1 MRVFA
6 SHAKRVIAWSLG
18 LLLALLG
25 PAAAQSTEQQVQCFQ
40 LEQELQR
47 VSQGGGNKRQQI
59 AKIEADIRKFDR
71 IYQQGQAELERR
83 DCYDYFLFSQSVRE
97 TPQCLGIAKQI
108 EQARKRLSRLEKL
121 RGAAMDET
129 AQRTR
134 EDAIITEL
142 ARWRC
147 GPQYQQEAQKRSGDG
162 FSLWNDSEGADP
174 GLDPYSGGTGLG
186 YSTYR
191 TICVRLCDGYY
202 FPISYATVPD
212 AFSRDAN
219 ACSSQ
224 CAAPAELFYYQNPGA
239 EVEQATS
246 LAGAPYTKLK
256 NAWLYRKQF
265 VKGCSCKVAEYTDGA
280 EVETTSSTTEPSTA
294 STQEAPA
301 EPDAIGA
308 LIEGE
313 EQGTSTE

>member
-1 MRVFA
+1 MLA
-6 SHAKRVIAWSLG
+6 GSLG

-25 PAAAQSTEQQVQCFQ
+25 PVAAQTTEQQMQCFQ

-47 VSQGGGNKRQQI
+47 VSQGGGDKRQQL
-59 AKIEADIRKFDR
+59 AKIETEIRKFDR

-108 EQARKRLSRLEKL
+108 DQARKRLTRLEKQ
-121 RGAAMDET
+121 RTAAMDET
-129 AQRTR
+129 TQRTR
-134 EDAIITEL
+134 EDAIIVEL

-147 GPQYQQEAQKRSGDG
+147 GPQYQQEAQKRTGDG
-162 FSLWNDSEGADP
+162 FSLWNNSEGVDP
-174 GLDPYSGGTGLG
+174 GLDPYSGTGLG
-186 YSTYR
+186 YTTYR

-212 AFSRDAN
+212 TFSRDAN

-246 LAGAPYTKLK
+246 LSGAPYTKLK

-265 VKGCSCKVAEYTDGA
+265 VKGCSCKVAEYTDGG
-280 EVETTSSTTEPSTA
+280 EVETTSSTTEPGNAPAEGA
-294 STQEAPA
+294 ST